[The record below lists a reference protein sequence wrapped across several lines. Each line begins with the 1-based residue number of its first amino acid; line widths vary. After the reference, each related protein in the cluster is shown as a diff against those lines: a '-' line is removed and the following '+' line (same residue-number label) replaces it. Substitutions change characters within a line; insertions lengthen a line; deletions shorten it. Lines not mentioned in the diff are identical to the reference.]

1 MSEAAIALATSAFWS
16 VRRLLVSAIN
26 HARHVSS
33 DMNTVGSNG
42 VMSARVVVDGI

>member
-1 MSEAAIALATSAFWS
+1 MAFATSAFWS

-33 DMNTVGSNG
+33 DMKTVGDNRAFDG
-42 VMSARVVVDGI
+42 V